1 MMKGINVKSNF
12 TMCFMGIIV
21 TLYFNMAQGQEN
33 YTPGQQYSPPG
44 GQPPLEEFFPPMGP
58 FEPFP
63 LESMKNFTEA
73 FGEEIKMLTYNLTAY
88 RTYNEEVHRQL
99 TTPRVF
105 DPQDLVDRLAR
116 EIEELLKTKVKAVEK
131 LVKAAEDAR
140 KDHEYRKHLQLE
152 YVNNKKLLSQ
162 EDLEKTGINSSSV
175 TDIYTMIN
183 LTQDTLFNN
192 VQINPNYSTIHVPTN
207 VYDQAPVILNGIQ
220 WSKKLDQIFKQNK
233 KETSDL
239 RWQYYCSAD
248 GFLRIYP
255 GVKWPMNNGEE
266 SVDMYDCRVRSWYIK
281 AASSPK
287 NMVILVDTSGSM
299 KGRRRIITVKTIQK
313 LLETLSDDDHFNII
327 TYSDKPRYLDNCFSG
342 TLMQANIQNKQR
354 AVKLFKK
361 LEMKDTGEL
370 NLALEEAFKLFDSE
384 KKREGQEQCNKAI
397 MVITDGPSETYKEI
411 FEKHN
416 WPNKTVRLFSFLVGR
431 EVKENRYAKWM
442 ACANKGYYTH
452 ISTLADV
459 QESVQY
465 YLRVLSRPMGMAHR
479 EGGLSRTS
487 KWTPV
492 YADYTTEVTQNLRE
506 GVGLVISVSM
516 PVFDTSNSSA
526 TGGRLLGVMGTDIP
540 IQEITN
546 LVPKGKLGANAYT
559 FMYTH
564 HGYVLFHPNMKPMYH
579 KIKGSKSAE
588 KEFRPF
594 FNTID
599 ITEMEYAVDHEELHE
614 FRQKLLSASSAS
626 DRSRIKL
633 KVKVPYDRSVPYD
646 RMNRVEVVT
655 HSYYTASIT
664 GTPYK
669 IAIALPSYS
678 SRRSKLTLMVKKFDN
693 VCTYVQNKQKQ
704 YEFAPWRY
712 CGNNEILHAT
722 GFDRKLKILDL
733 YKCVQGKGNCSDQDS
748 LLYSDLFVHH
758 TMMRTTIADHEDYR
772 FRIANGLQAAG
783 SEYST
788 EPEYKKFYEKN
799 GIELLF
805 IATRG
810 GLTDFVA
817 PKENMISPY
826 WMGNMTATIEE
837 LYYRQAIMNKE
848 EKKIDYTFSIR
859 LNKEYME
866 GDNMTILST
875 IPVYVNDSNIAVV
888 GMMQNFSAF
897 TDIFKKYLFFNKCR
911 GRGCFTCEGYGC
923 YLLDENGYI
932 VYAMDGVSKFLGD
945 TEDLGL
951 MAMLIKEGVFIR
963 ETYTDYQSECKE
975 TYEEET
981 EEEGASS
988 ASLLLSPFKRLFD
1001 ILLWSA
1007 VEFLITFAK
1016 VGLSGWFYSEKA
1028 TAAPVNDKRCRFLG
1042 TNTSLENMQEEYQA
1056 FARAHYCNKE
1066 PENIHLV
1073 PCHITKRAY
1082 HANFTVF
1089 RKRGGSVKG
1098 EAKGCVPSNCTKSFA
1113 AVWIRDTNLIL
1124 VSFDQNC
1131 NCSGVV
1137 DEVATMNGDPIVYNE
1152 TERCELMQ
1160 EISERV
1166 QVETTCIDQ
1175 NPKEETTEC
1184 GCWGLLASVP
1194 VLVLSVALTFW
1205 FSR

>member
-1 MMKGINVKSNF
+1 MKSNF

-21 TLYFNMAQGQEN
+21 TLYFNVAQGQVH
-33 YTPGQQYSPPG
+33 YPQGQQYPPPG
-44 GQPPLEEFFPPMGP
+44 GQYSTGGFLPPMGP
-58 FEPFP
+58 MEPFP
-63 LESMKNFTEA
+63 LESMENFTEA

-88 RTYNEEVHRQL
+88 RSYNEEAHRQL
-99 TTPRVF
+99 TTAKVF
-105 DPQDLVDRLAR
+105 DPQDLVDKMAR

-131 LVKAAEDAR
+131 LVKAAENAR
-140 KDHEYRKHLQLE
+140 KDHEYRKNLQLE
-152 YVNNKKLLSQ
+152 YVNNKKVISQ
-162 EDLEKTGINSSSV
+162 EDMEMMGLNSSSV
-175 TDIYTMIN
+175 FDIYYMIN
-183 LTQDTLFNN
+183 LTQDTLFND

-220 WSKKLDQIFKQNK
+220 WSKKLDPIFKQNR

-255 GVKWPMNNGEE
+255 GVKWPKNNVEE

-370 NLALEEAFKLFDSE
+370 NLALEEAFKLFKSE
-384 KKREGQEQCNKAI
+384 KKKGQEQCNKAI

-411 FEKHN
+411 FETHN

-479 EGGLSRTS
+479 EGGLSRTP

-492 YADYTTEVTQNLRE
+492 YTDYTTEVTQNLRE

-579 KIKGSKSAE
+579 KIKGSTSAE

-614 FRQKLLSASSAS
+614 FRQKLLSASN
-626 DRSRIKL
+626 RGKIKL

-678 SRRSKLTLMVKKFDN
+678 SRRSKLTLMVKKFDR
-693 VCTYVQNKQKQ
+693 VCVNVQNKQRQ

-712 CGNNEILHAT
+712 CGNNDILHAT

-733 YKCVQGKGNCSDQDS
+733 YKCVNGKGNCSDLDS
-748 LLYSDLFVHH
+748 LLYSDLLVHH
-758 TMMRTTIADHEDYR
+758 QMIIRGTIGSHEDYR
-772 FRIANGLQAAG
+772 FSIANKLQTAG
-783 SEYST
+783 SEYSF
-788 EPEYKKFYEKN
+788 EPEYKKFYERK

-848 EKKIDYTFSIR
+848 EKRIDYTFSIP

-866 GDNMTILST
+866 GNNMTILST
-875 IPVYVNDSNIAVV
+875 IPVYVNRSNIAVA
-888 GMMQNFSAF
+888 GMMQNFSSF

-911 GRGCFTCEGYGC
+911 GPGCFTCEEYGC
-923 YLLDENGYI
+923 HLLDANGYI
-932 VYAMDGVSKFLGD
+932 VYGMEGVSKFLGD
-945 TEDLGL
+945 TDDLGL

-988 ASLLLSPFKRLFD
+988 ASLLFSPLKRLFD

-1007 VEFLITFAK
+1007 VEFIITLAN

-1028 TAAPVNDKRCRFLG
+1028 TAAPVNDNPCVFQGLNI
-1042 TNTSLENMQEEYQA
+1042 TIENMQEQYQT
-1056 FARAHYCNKE
+1056 FARAIYCNKE

-1073 PCHITKRAY
+1073 PCHMTKRAY

-1089 RKRGGSVKG
+1089 RKHRGSVEG
-1098 EAKGCVPSNCTKSFA
+1098 MAKGCVPFNCTKSFA

-1124 VSFDQNC
+1124 VSSDQNC

-1137 DEVATMNGDPIVYNE
+1137 DEVATMNSDPIVYNE

-1184 GCWGLLASVP
+1184 GCRGLLASVP
-1194 VLVLSVALTFW
+1194 ILVLSVALTFW